1 MSGCEKIKRAP
12 AEENS
17 ITVLNMEIV
26 YIYLPENS
34 IGRF

>member
-17 ITVLNMEIV
+17 IKVLNMETV
-26 YIYLPENS
+26 YIYFHENS
-34 IGRF
+34 NGRF